1 MKFNKLLI
9 CVLIS
14 CVSGACSDW
23 LSVSPEEHVNE
34 KDLFAEADGF
44 KVALNGIYRKMGET
58 SMYGKEMSFGA
69 VEVLG
74 RSYLA
79 HKLKPAYE
87 GVYMTDYSSD
97 EVKSIFQGIWSSA
110 YNAIANCNNL
120 IANIKDADPK
130 LFPENILEKNLILG
144 EAYALRGFLHFDMLR
159 LFAPSEKA
167 DDGKTYV
174 PYFENYK
181 STYEPHLT
189 LNAAMEKVKTDLL
202 MAKKLV
208 APFDTL
214 EAHRVWL
221 ETKQR
226 LEGASGGSLSDNI
239 PDDLFFA
246 YRGYRMNYYA
256 IVAALARVYSW
267 EGDLETAANLA
278 TEVIEAKNNTIRYFD
293 FVAHSKFS
301 EDHKLRDEIVFAL
314 ANQKMIDIYKP
325 YIPTGRSKNTDD
337 FIVDKYIFG
346 WDSDEKEDQ
355 RFLTFLEK
363 YSSYYYS
370 AKYTPQTGSTM
381 GEDIVPMIRL
391 SEMYYI
397 QAEYLYKSGQ
407 RTEGIQTIDKVRNK
421 RGILSTSVGDEV
433 MDETSFEEQLVL
445 DLHKD
450 LLLEG
455 QAFFWYKKFDLKFSG
470 KTNFVVPTPDNE
482 NIN

>member
-1 MKFNKLLI
+1 MKFDKLLI
-9 CVLIS
+9 YILIS

-44 KVALNGIYRKMGET
+44 KVALNGIYRKMSET

-69 VEVLG
+69 VEVLS
-74 RSYLA
+74 RSYLDY
-79 HKLKPAYE
+79 KLKPAYE
-87 GVYMTDYSSD
+87 AVYLTDYSSD
-97 EVKSIFQGIWSSA
+97 EVKNIFQDIWSSV
-110 YNAIANCNNL
+110 YNTIANCNNL
-120 IANIKDADPK
+120 IANLKDADPK
-130 LFPENILEKNLILG
+130 LFPENVLEKNLILG

-159 LFAPSEKA
+159 LFAPSHRA
-167 DDGKTYV
+167 DDGKTYI

-181 STYEPHLT
+181 STFEPHLT
-189 LNAAMEKVKTDLL
+189 RDAVMEKVKADLL
-202 MAKKLV
+202 RAKKLV

-214 EAHRVWL
+214 DAHKVWL

-267 EGDLETAANLA
+267 EGNLETAAQLA
-278 TEVIEAKNNTIRYFD
+278 TEVIEAKNKTIPYFD

-301 EDHKLRDEIVFAL
+301 EDHKFRDEIIFAL
-314 ANQKMIDIYKP
+314 SAQKMIDIYKP
-325 YIPTGRSKNTDD
+325 YIPTGRSKEADD
-337 FIVDKYIFG
+337 LIIDTYIFDWG
-346 WDSDEKEDQ
+346 SGEKEDQ

-381 GEDIVPMIRL
+381 GEDIIPMIRL

-397 QAEYLYKSGQ
+397 RADYLYKTGKT
-407 RTEGIQTIDKVRNK
+407 TEGIQTIDKIRNK
-421 RGILSTSVGDEV
+421 RGILSTSVGEKITDEA
-433 MDETSFEEQLVL
+433 SFEEQLAL

-455 QAFFWYKKFDLKFSG
+455 QAFFWYKKFDLKFSD